1 MLRVEGVSKRF
12 MPQNGPVDA
21 LRDVSLTVEE
31 GDFTAV
37 LGASGSGKTTLLRVI
52 AGFERP
58 DSGTV
63 ELNGRILTGPSTL
76 VPPERRNVGIV
87 AQDGAL
93 FPHLSVADNIA
104 YGLRCRRARV
114 PWRRRTDTEA
124 TRVEELLELVGLG
137 GYGSRSPKEL
147 SGGQQQRV
155 ALARALAPN
164 PGLLLMDE
172 PFSALDTGLR
182 TMVREEVRDLLR
194 QLNTTVVLVTHDQNE
209 ALSMAD
215 HVVIMRDGQV
225 VQSGTPSELY
235 RNPVDRRTAEFLGT
249 AVVLPATM
257 VEGLR
262 ADGNRR
268 ARCVLGEVPVARVG
282 NDREPVGSTD
292 GAVVF
297 TDPSALELDNC
308 PLCAVIRP
316 EQLVFDDAGAPG
328 TVSSVNFYGHDGT
341 AKVVLDDSATELVV
355 RVSGTELPEPGQRVA
370 VSLSPGAEVLVI

>member
-1 MLRVEGVSKRF
+1 MLQVDKVSKRF
-12 MPQNGPVDA
+12 MPPSGPVDA
-21 LRDVSLTVEE
+21 LVDVDLTVPT
-31 GDFTAV
+31 GSFTAV

-63 ELNGRILTGPSTL
+63 ELDGRVLTGPSTL

-104 YGLRCRRARV
+104 YGLRCKRGRT
-114 PWRRRTDTEA
+114 PWRRRSQDDLN
-124 TRVEELLELVGLG
+124 RVDELLELVGLA
-137 GYGSRSPKEL
+137 GYGSRSPSEL

-164 PGLLLMDE
+164 PRLLLMDE

-182 TMVREEVRDLLR
+182 TAVREEVRDLLSR
-194 QLNTTVVLVTHDQNE
+194 LNTTVVLVTHDQNE

-215 HVVIMRDGQV
+215 HVVIMRDGRV
-225 VQSGTPSELY
+225 VQAGTPSELY

-249 AVVLPATM
+249 AVVLPA
-257 VEGLR
+257 VLLNDASGGE
-262 ADGNRR
+262 RR
-268 ARCVLGEVPVARVG
+268 ARCALGDLPVVG
-282 NDREPVGSTD
+282 GQRLSDD
-292 GAVVF
+292 AF
-297 TDPSALELDNC
+297 ADPAGLDLGNC

-328 TVSSVNFYGHDGT
+328 RVSSVNFYGHDGT
-341 AKVVLDDSATELVV
+341 AKVLLDDSGAELVV
-355 RVSGTELPEPGQRVA
+355 RVSGPDLPAPGQRVA

>member
-1 MLRVEGVSKRF
+1 MLQVEGISKRF
-12 MPQNGPVDA
+12 MPRTGPVDA
-21 LRDVSLTVEE
+21 LMNVDLSVET
-31 GDFTAV
+31 GGFTAV

-58 DSGTV
+58 DTGTV
-63 ELNGRILTGPSTL
+63 KLDDRVLTGPSVL
-76 VPPERRNVGIV
+76 IPPERRNVGIV

-104 YGLRCRRARV
+104 YGLRCKRARA
-114 PWRRRTDTEA
+114 PWRRRSRTELE
-124 TRVEELLELVGLG
+124 RVEELLELVGLA
-137 GYGSRSPKEL
+137 GYGSRAPNEL

-182 TMVREEVRDLLR
+182 TAVREEVRDLLR
-194 QLNTTVVLVTHDQNE
+194 RLNTTVVLVTHDQNE

-215 HVVIMRDGQV
+215 HVVIMREGRV
-225 VQSGTPSELY
+225 VQAGEPSDLY
-235 RNPVDRRTAEFLGT
+235 RKPVDRRTAEFLGT
-249 AVVLPATM
+249 AVVLPA
-257 VEGLR
+257 ELLDGD
-262 ADGNRR
+262 ADGDRR
-268 ARCVLGEVPVARVG
+268 ARCVLGDLPVAR
-282 NDREPVGSTD
+282 GSHAPG
-292 GAVVF
+292 GAF
-297 TDPSALELDNC
+297 ADPALELDNC

-316 EQLVFDDAGAPG
+316 EQLVLDDTGTPG

-341 AKVVLDDSATELVV
+341 AKVRLDGSDTELVV
-355 RVSGTELPEPGQRVA
+355 RVPGADLPQPGERVA

>member
-12 MPQNGPVDA
+12 MPQTGPVDA
-21 LRDVSLTVEE
+21 LVDVDLTVET
-31 GDFTAV
+31 GSFTAV

-58 DSGTV
+58 DAGTV
-63 ELNGRILTGPSTL
+63 QLDGRMLTGPAVL

-93 FPHLSVADNIA
+93 FPHLSVAENIA
-104 YGLRCRRARV
+104 YGLRCKRGRMR
-114 PWRRRTDTEA
+114 WRRGSSSDPE
-124 TRVEELLELVGLG
+124 RVEELLELVGLA
-137 GYGSRSPKEL
+137 GYGSRSPNEL

-182 TMVREEVRDLLR
+182 TAVREEVRDLLSK
-194 QLNTTVVLVTHDQNE
+194 LNTTVVLVTHDQNE

-215 HVVIMRDGQV
+215 HVVIMREGRV
-225 VQSGTPSELY
+225 VQAGTPSDLY
-235 RNPVDRRTAEFLGT
+235 RKPIDRSTAEFLGT
-249 AVVLPATM
+249 AVVLPA
-257 VEGLR
+257 VLLDDAAGG
-262 ADGNRR
+262 DRR
-268 ARCVLGEVPVARVG
+268 ARCALGDLPIVG
-282 NDREPVGSTD
+282 V
-292 GAVVF
+292 
-297 TDPSALELDNC
+297 DPRTAGIFADPAGLELDNC

-316 EQLVFDDAGAPG
+316 EQLVFDDAGIPG

-341 AKVVLDDSATELVV
+341 AKVLLDDSDTELVV
-355 RVSGTELPEPGQRVA
+355 RVSGVDLPRPGERVA

>member
-1 MLRVEGVSKRF
+1 MLRVVGVSKRF
-12 MPQNGPVDA
+12 MPQSGPVDA
-21 LRDVSLTVEE
+21 LVDVDMTVET
-31 GDFTAV
+31 GSFTAV

-63 ELNGRILTGPSTL
+63 ELDGRVLTGRSVL

-93 FPHLSVADNIA
+93 FPHMSVAENIA
-104 YGLRCRRARV
+104 YGLRCERGRA
-114 PWRRRTDTEA
+114 PWRRRSRSDLQ
-124 TRVEELLELVGLG
+124 RVEELLELVGLA
-137 GYGSRSPKEL
+137 GYGSRSPNEL

-182 TMVREEVRDLLR
+182 TTVREEVRDLLS

-215 HVVIMRDGQV
+215 HVVIMREGRV

-235 RNPVDRRTAEFLGT
+235 RKPVDRRTAEFLGT
-249 AVVLPATM
+249 AVILPAMLLDGVDSSDRM
-257 VEGLR
+257 V
-262 ADGNRR
+262 
-268 ARCVLGEVPVARVG
+268 RCVLGDVPAVASG
-282 NDREPVGSTD
+282 P
-292 GAVVF
+292 AVAGEF
-297 TDPSALELDNC
+297 ADPSSLELDNC

-316 EQLVFDDAGAPG
+316 EQLVFDEGGAPG

-341 AKVVLDDSATELVV
+341 AKVLLDDSDTEVVV
-355 RVSGTELPEPGQRVA
+355 RVSGTDLPRPGERVA